1 MNRATEQEAYEL
13 LRKLGISFQKV
24 DHPAITSVKNIPF
37 SLPGPQVKN
46 LLLKS
51 RKGKKIYLVIL
62 PDEKHAD
69 LKQLAEQLKEKR
81 LSFVSEEQL
90 PDLLGILAGTVTPLA
105 LMHDTEKKIQVVID
119 SAIDRQDTVGF
130 HPNINTTTL
139 IMDFSDFE
147 KILVYLEHLPV
158 YENL

>member
-1 MNRATEQEAYEL
+1 M
-13 LRKLGISFQKV
+13 
-24 DHPAITSVKNIPF
+24 
-37 SLPGPQVKN
+37 
-46 LLLKS
+46 
-51 RKGKKIYLVIL
+51 
-62 PDEKHAD
+62 
-69 LKQLAEQLKEKR
+69 
-81 LSFVSEEQL
+81 
-90 PDLLGILAGTVTPLA
+90 
-105 LMHDTEKKIQVVID
+105 MHDTEKKIQVVID